1 MSLLLLV
8 TSSLL
13 IPVTAPASEADPVW
27 ATPRP
32 LFTPQEMQD
41 TGANHDSDTGRTNYL
56 RISGGLVTTE
66 DSSGP
71 DEDIEFD
78 EGYLISVGFGHRF
91 GANTTGLGFALELDG
106 IWTDQDASDSG
117 ALQAV
122 SDVSVL
128 GALVNGVVDFR
139 LADQFTI
146 YGAGGIGAAWMN
158 VGTNS
163 DSINDFDDD
172 DDGPF
177 LAWQLKAGV
186 AWSFSESTALH
197 LGYRFLNID
206 DAEIDD
212 GIGDSSFD
220 LETQQHVLEVGLI
233 FGF

>member
-8 TSSLL
+8 TSPLL
-13 IPVTAPASEADPVW
+13 VPIAAPAVETEPSWLA
-27 ATPRP
+27 PRP
-32 LFTPQEMQD
+32 LFSAQEMQE
-41 TGANHDSDTGRTNYL
+41 HDDDHGSDTVSRAYF
-56 RISGGLVTTE
+56 RITGGLVTTE

-78 EGYLISVGFGHRF
+78 EGYLISVGLGHRL

-117 ALQAV
+117 TLQAV

-128 GALVNGVVDFR
+128 GALINGVVDFR

-146 YGAGGIGAAWMN
+146 YGAGGVGAAWMN

-163 DSINDFDDD
+163 DSINDFEDD

-177 LAWQLKAGV
+177 LAWQLKAGI
-186 AWSFSESTALH
+186 AWNFGASTALH
-197 LGYRFLNID
+197 LGYRFLNVD

-212 GIGDSSFD
+212 GIGDASFD